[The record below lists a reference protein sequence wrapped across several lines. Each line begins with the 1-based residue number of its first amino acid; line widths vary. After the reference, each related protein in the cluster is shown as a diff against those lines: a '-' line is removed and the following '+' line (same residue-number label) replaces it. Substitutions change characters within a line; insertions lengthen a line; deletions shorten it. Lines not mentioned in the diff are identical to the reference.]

1 MAMSKALNRKRS
13 SRDELDELIDDV
25 DFTEIDE
32 TDDEAFDAE
41 WSEEEAEETDE
52 ADAWDADEEIE
63 EEWEEE
69 PAPRTRSRRTD
80 AKKKPTPCRKSAGK
94 KRTDDDLAGL
104 LLSTNLTAPKRAA
117 KAAESDV
124 FGLSVSAAETIR
136 AETTGAPISPAAEEF
151 KPLPSSIKRKLK
163 KRSFARFL
171 FKSAFLTVVFT
182 VGAWSVYGVSVEG
195 NLDFWRETFG
205 MEISLMTDALMA
217 RLSQFVGVIG

>member
-1 MAMSKALNRKRS
+1 MTMSKTLSRKQSR
-13 SRDELDELIDDV
+13 RDELDELIDDV
-25 DFTEIDE
+25 DFEEIDE

-52 ADAWDADEEIE
+52 TDAWDADEEIE

-69 PAPRTRSRRTD
+69 PAPRTRSRRTEV
-80 AKKKPTPCRKSAGK
+80 KKKPSVRRKAAGK

-104 LLSTNLTAPKRAA
+104 LLSTDLCTPKRTA
-117 KAAESDV
+117 KTVESDV
-124 FGLSVSAAETIR
+124 FGLSASAAETAR
-136 AETTGAPISPAAEEF
+136 TETISAAISPAAGEF
-151 KPLPSSIKRKLK
+151 KPLPNSVKRKLK
-163 KRSFARFL
+163 KRSFTRFL
-171 FKSAFLTVVFT
+171 FKSAFLTVIFII
-182 VGAWSVYGVSVEG
+182 GAWSVYGVSVEA